1 MRIVGSSVLTL
12 EALVVLLAIPV
23 ALVLGTGHSNA
34 AVIAAFVVIVAL
46 CLLTVG
52 MITRPHAIALGW
64 VTQALVIA
72 SGFLVPAMF
81 LLGALFALLWFWAVR
96 IGTRADEAKARAAA
110 GPAEPR

>member
-34 AVIAAFVVIVAL
+34 AVIAAFVIIVVL
-46 CLLTVG
+46 CLVTVG

-81 LLGALFALLWFWAVR
+81 LLGVLFALLWFWAVR